1 MLLPGCSQRLVTDD
15 QASDRPG
22 PRIRNPQGSVLGPV
36 VFLISDL
43 PDNLKSSVR
52 LFADN
57 RVLYRNITFEE
68 DCRILQQ
75 DWNNHA
81 QLEADAK

>member
-15 QASDRPG
+15 QASDLVPESGIPKDR
-22 PRIRNPQGSVLGPV
+22 SLDLV

-43 PDNLKSSVR
+43 PDNLRSSVR